1 MEIRI
6 YRVVSQDSVAYRPSK
21 TQEGKDIA
29 VCGVRLREFGTKNS
43 DEFLC
48 TLYGNAALAKFYPDD
63 VVVAALRFKVRESGE
78 KKFQDI
84 AVQDIFKLN
93 QSSLS

>member
-1 MEIRI
+1 MHISFFK
-6 YRVVSQDSVAYRPSK
+6 VVSQDTVTYRPSK
-21 TQEGKDIA
+21 TQEGKEIV

-84 AVQDIFKLN
+84 VVTDIYKLN
-93 QSSLS
+93 NSF